1 MKSIIYECAF
11 KTGFRAKNR
20 KGEIMDTDYNTKE
33 LFERYSDMIYR
44 IAISYGNQ
52 VSLAEDIVQEVFL
65 RFLKKKPHFKNS
77 RHEKAWFIRVTV
89 NCCKSMVSSAWMK
102 HTRPLED
109 AGQVAITFQHED
121 EEELYELMA
130 KLPAIYRT
138 VLYLRYYEEYQVKE
152 IAKLLHITPNL
163 VSARLSRAKKIMKK
177 EIIKERKGLGNETG
191 IIQRDV

>member
-1 MKSIIYECAF
+1 M
-11 KTGFRAKNR
+11 N
-20 KGEIMDTDYNTKE
+20 TDCNAEE
-33 LFERYSDMIYR
+33 LFERYSDMVYR
-44 IAISYGNQ
+44 IAMSYGNQ

-77 RHEKAWFIRVTV
+77 EHEKAWFIRVTV

-102 HTRPLED
+102 RIRPLED
-109 AGQVAITFQHED
+109 AGQITVAFQHKE
-121 EEELYELMA
+121 EEELYGLMV

-177 EIIKERKGLGNETG
+177 EILKERECFGNEAG

>member
-1 MKSIIYECAF
+1 
-11 KTGFRAKNR
+11 
-20 KGEIMDTDYNTKE
+20 MDTDCNAEE

-44 IAISYGNQ
+44 IALSYGNQ

-77 RHEKAWFIRVTV
+77 EHEKAWFIRVAV

-102 HTRPLED
+102 RSRPLED
-109 AGQVAITFQHED
+109 ARQITVTFQQ
-121 EEELYELMA
+121 EEEKELYELMA

-138 VLYLRYYEEYQVKE
+138 VIYLRYYEEYPVKE

-163 VSARLSRAKKIMKK
+163 VSARLARAKKIMKK
-177 EIIKERKGLGNETG
+177 EIIKERECLGNEAG

>member
-1 MKSIIYECAF
+1 M
-11 KTGFRAKNR
+11 N
-20 KGEIMDTDYNTKE
+20 TDCNAEE

-44 IAISYGNQ
+44 IALSYGNQ
-52 VSLAEDIVQEVFL
+52 VSLAEDVVQEVFL

-77 RHEKAWFIRVTV
+77 EHEKAWFIRVAI

-102 HTRPLED
+102 RSRPLED
-109 AGQVAITFQHED
+109 AEHIAVTFQHEE
-121 EEELYELMA
+121 EEELYGLMA

-138 VLYLRYYEEYQVKE
+138 VLYLRYYEEYPVKE

-163 VSARLSRAKKIMKK
+163 VSARLSRAKKIMKN
-177 EIIKERKGLGNETG
+177 EVIKERECLENEAG